1 MSQIDGIIYVWQGL
15 KYTYLTKSHEYAKL
29 LHTLT
34 ASQYPMLPLPKNN
47 KRSFLIKICDA
58 LRDLVIFKNMKN
70 THGGVLLLV
79 NLRASACNFT
89 KRNAPPWVFFT
100 FFKLYKSRNTPL
112 CEQICKNSGWKTFY
126 LLGHSFRTLHKYVCV
141 RNQGVRNIS
150 FSDNFAHVPLC
161 AVSHIVTNLP
171 QNTNFRNNL
180 KMQIIWN
187 SNGRHKYGQLFD
199 KKDRR
204 V

>member
-15 KYTYLTKSHEYAKL
+15 KYTYLTKSHKYAKL

-58 LRDLVIFKNMKN
+58 LRDLVIFSQFKKHEKHPRRSV
-70 THGGVLLLV
+70 TFSKFAG
-79 NLRASACNFT
+79 SACNFT
-89 KRNAPPWVFFT
+89 KTNAPPWVLFT
-100 FFKLYKSRNTPL
+100 FFRLYKSRNTPL

-126 LLGHSFRTLHKYVCV
+126 LLGHSFCTLHKYVCV
-141 RNQGVRNIS
+141 RSQGVRNIS

-171 QNTNFRNNL
+171 QNTNFCNNL
-180 KMQIIWN
+180 KMQII
-187 SNGRHKYGQLFD
+187 
-199 KKDRR
+199 
-204 V
+204 

>member
-1 MSQIDGIIYVWQGL
+1 MLNLFIHLLRHSTPYCPSQKQQ
-15 KYTYLTKSHEYAKL
+15 TKFS
-29 LHTLT
+29 
-34 ASQYPMLPLPKNN
+34 N
-47 KRSFLIKICDA
+47 KDMWCFARFGN
-58 LRDLVIFKNMKN
+58 IFNLKNMKN
-70 THGGVLLLV
+70 TDGGVLLLV

-89 KRNAPPWVFFT
+89 NRNAPPWVFFT

-126 LLGHSFRTLHKYVCV
+126 LLGHSFSTLHKYVCV

-161 AVSHIVTNLP
+161 AVSHIVNNLP

-199 KKDRR
+199 KKGRR